1 MISADTSE
9 LVNGNII
16 WIFKLLL
23 IQNYIL
29 HSIKIMFN
37 FIYQTKKKSFSFI
50 KINNI
55 IQKNENNKTKLKF
68 FKDKRIKK

>member
-37 FIYQTKKKSFSFI
+37 FIY
-50 KINNI
+50 
-55 IQKNENNKTKLKF
+55 
-68 FKDKRIKK
+68 